1 MQVWATAVAPWSARA
16 SVEVADGAGS
26 GDGAKE
32 VASVGTV
39 VSIGDDFMLGTLPG
53 CIVCVSVGGGGGF
66 VHGGMG
72 RDVVAAMGS
81 SVIVHSVKGSGRA
94 IASTWA
100 TGSALAKA
108 ARSVPGSAS
117 ATAPARAPARAAASA
132 VGCAEC

>member
-72 RDVVAAMGS
+72 RDVVGAIGS
-81 SVIVHSVKGSGRA
+81 SVIVHSVKGFGAGDSINVGNGLG
-94 IASTWA
+94 I
-100 TGSALAKA
+100 GE
-108 ARSVPGSAS
+108 
-117 ATAPARAPARAAASA
+117 
-132 VGCAEC
+132 GCALGAGLGLSNSTS